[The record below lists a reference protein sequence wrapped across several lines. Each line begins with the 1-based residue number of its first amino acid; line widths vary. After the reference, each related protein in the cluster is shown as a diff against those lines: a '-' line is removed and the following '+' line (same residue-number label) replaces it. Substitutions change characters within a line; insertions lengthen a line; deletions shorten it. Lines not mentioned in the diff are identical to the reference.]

1 MRRDKSRL
9 YKLGGGIVYVETRF
23 IASFDIGEGFVPVNK
38 ISIAP
43 MLDLTTRHCRYL
55 YRLMSREVLLYSEM
69 VATGAI
75 IYGDRK
81 RVLDF
86 DACEHPLALQLAGSK
101 PDELA
106 QCAKIGAEYGYD
118 EINLNVGCPSSRVQ
132 AGGFGACLLLESDL
146 VVDCVAA
153 MVAVTDVPVTVK
165 TRLGIRG
172 ETNFNDLCQLVER
185 LIAVGCQK
193 LIVHAREAKLQGMS
207 PRQNRSS
214 LPLAYDNVYDL
225 KAKFPEL
232 PIVINGEIASYEA
245 IAEHLQYVDGVMLG
259 RSVYRNPYLLAE
271 IDQCFYGS
279 KVKVKSREQIADE
292 YIEYVAGLGVDAKKR
307 NILLKPLLGLYR
319 GVAGASSW
327 RKALALGFLSGQET

>member
-1 MRRDKSRL
+1 
-9 YKLGGGIVYVETRF
+9 
-23 IASFDIGEGFVPVNK
+23 
-38 ISIAP
+38 

-55 YRLMSREVLLYSEM
+55 YRLMSCEVLLYSEM

-75 IYGDRK
+75 IFGDSK

-86 DACEHPLALQLAGSK
+86 DACEHPLALQLAGAI

-106 QCAKIGAEYGYD
+106 QCAKIGAEYDYD

-132 AGGFGACLLLESDL
+132 AGGFGACLLLNPDL
-146 VVDCVAA
+146 VVDGVAA
-153 MVAVTDVPVTVK
+153 MRAATDRPVTVK

-172 ETNFNDLCQLVER
+172 ETDFADLCRLTERLVE
-185 LIAVGCQK
+185 VGCQK

-214 LPLAYDNVYDL
+214 LPLAYDHVYDL
-225 KAKFPEL
+225 KAKFPQL
-232 PIVINGEIASYEA
+232 PIVINGEIVSYEA

-271 IDQCFYGS
+271 IDQRFYGS
-279 KVKVKSREQIADE
+279 KTKVKSREQIAEE
-292 YIEYVAGLGVDAKKR
+292 YMAYVTGLGVDAKKR
-307 NILLKPLLGLYR
+307 NILLKPLLGLYK

-327 RKALALGFLSGQET
+327 RKALALGSLPEQET